1 VKDDKLYLI
10 HIREWI
16 QRIEDYLGGGGK
28 EAFMASNMVQDA
40 IIRNLQ
46 LLSESTMRISDE
58 LQATHPEV
66 EWFKIRGFR
75 NVLVHDYLGV
85 DLERVWNI
93 LENDLS
99 KLKSAVEKMI

>member
-1 VKDDKLYLI
+1 
-10 HIREWI
+10 
-16 QRIEDYLGGGGK
+16 
-28 EAFMASNMVQDA
+28 MM
-40 IIRNLQ
+40 
-46 LLSESTMRISDE
+46 SESTMRLSEE
-58 LQATHPEV
+58 LQVSHSEV

-93 LENDLS
+93 LENDLP

>member
-1 VKDDKLYLI
+1 
-10 HIREWI
+10 
-16 QRIEDYLGGGGK
+16 
-28 EAFMASNMVQDA
+28 MASNMVQDA

-46 LLSESTMRISDE
+46 MLSESTMRISDDM
-58 LQATHPEV
+58 QAHHPDV

-75 NVLVHDYLGV
+75 TMLVHDYLVV

-93 LENDLS
+93 LENDLP

>member
-1 VKDDKLYLI
+1 
-10 HIREWI
+10 
-16 QRIEDYLGGGGK
+16 
-28 EAFMASNMVQDA
+28 MASSLIQDA

-46 LLSESTMRISDE
+46 MMAESTMRISDE
-58 LQATHPEV
+58 TQASHPEV

-75 NVLVHDYLGV
+75 NVLVHEYLGV

-93 LENDLS
+93 PENDLS

>member
-1 VKDDKLYLI
+1 MISCISFTFKN
-10 HIREWI
+10 
-16 QRIEDYLGGGGK
+16 
-28 EAFMASNMVQDA
+28 ASNVLKNTLGVEEKRRFTASNIVQDA

-58 LQATHPEV
+58 LQARHPEV

-93 LENDLS
+93 IENDLP
-99 KLKSAVEKMI
+99 KLNSAVEKLIQ